1 MSEREMYT
9 VAEQQRRKKRKS
21 ITVVFCCFAVVITFL
36 LGMIVGAAFSSDSVY
51 PSGTSEAF
59 ATLESVYNIM
69 AEKFYYGENTEEYR
83 EKLIEDA
90 IKGMVNAQGDIHTEY
105 MTPDELSSF
114 TGSLESSFVGIGVRY
129 TNLSGKIFI
138 LDVIKSSPAEKS
150 GILPGDFLVSVD
162 GKPITEENADKVSEM
177 VGGKEGTDVV
187 VGILRDNKVIEF
199 TVTRGT
205 IDSTVFSKIV
215 DGVGVLTVT
224 SFGTGTG
231 KELKNH
237 LEYFRNEGVK
247 RLIIDLREN
256 GGGYASTLDT
266 MCSYFMNNNEIV
278 MIEEYRDGRQL
289 IDRVKDSDRYEY
301 DKIVILIDGNSASC
315 SEVFTMALKE
325 NCGAVTVGETS
336 YGKGIAQIPKSF
348 PDGSALKY
356 TDVIWKSGNGV
367 SIHGTGITPDYPVRL
382 HDALYLPYLTI
393 GEDETYGTD
402 SVSYACQYVQI
413 MLDFVGEN
421 VDRTDGYYSAATE
434 SAVRHYQQVSGFAVT
449 GIIDN
454 ELITNLTS
462 DVVMKWNLEK
472 DTYDFQMQKALEV
485 VKN

>member
-1 MSEREMYT
+1 
-9 VAEQQRRKKRKS
+9 
-21 ITVVFCCFAVVITFL
+21 
-36 LGMIVGAAFSSDSVY
+36 MIVGAAFSTDTV
-51 PSGTSEAF
+51 PDSGTSGAF

-105 MTPDELSSF
+105 MTPDELSEF

-129 TNLSGKIFI
+129 TNLDGRIFI

-162 GKPITEENADKVSEM
+162 GTAITTENSDKVADM
-177 VGGKEGTDVV
+177 IAGKEGTDVV
-187 VGILRDNKVIEF
+187 VGILRDNKVTDI

-205 IDSTVFSKIV
+205 IDSTVFSKVV

-237 LEYFRNEGVK
+237 LEYFKSEGVK
-247 RLIIDLREN
+247 RLIIDLRDN

-266 MCSYFMNNNEIV
+266 MCSYFMNNDEIV
-278 MIEEYRDGRQL
+278 MIEEYRDGKQVV
-289 IDRVKDSDRYEY
+289 DRVRNSDKYDYE
-301 DKIVILIDGNSASC
+301 KIVILINANSASC

-325 NCGAVTVGETS
+325 NCNAVTVGETS

-367 SIHGTGITPDYPVRL
+367 SIHGSGITPDYAVRL
-382 HDALYLPYLTI
+382 HEALYLPYLTLKE
-393 GEDETYGTD
+393 GESYAPD
-402 SVSYACQYVQI
+402 SVSYACQYVQT
-413 MLDFVGEN
+413 MLDFVGEKP
-421 VDRTDGYYSAATE
+421 DRVDGYYSQATAA
-434 SAVRHYQQVSGFAVT
+434 AIRNYQSKNGFEAD

-454 ELITNLTS
+454 ELISNLTS

-472 DTYDFQMQKALEV
+472 STYDFQLQKALEV
-485 VKN
+485 VNN